1 LKTPQVKTA
10 LLCKSVP
17 HHLPHNDHDIFG
29 QVI

>member
-1 LKTPQVKTA
+1 
-10 LLCKSVP
+10 VP